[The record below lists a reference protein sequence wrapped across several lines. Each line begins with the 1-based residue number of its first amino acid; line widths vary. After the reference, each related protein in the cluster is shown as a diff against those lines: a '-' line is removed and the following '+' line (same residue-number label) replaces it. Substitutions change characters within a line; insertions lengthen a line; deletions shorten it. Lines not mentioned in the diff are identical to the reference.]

1 MHETYNEEIIM
12 YDIVII
18 GAGPAGMT
26 AALYGLRAGKSA
38 VLLECNSF
46 GGQIVYSPRVEN
58 FPSLMQISGNELASN
73 MVEQVSALGA
83 DIEFAR
89 ATAIEDCG
97 SYKKVLCEDGEVFE
111 GKTVIIATGV
121 KHRELGVEGEEALVG
136 SGISYCA
143 VCDGAFFK
151 GRDVAV
157 VGGGDTAL
165 QDAIYLSAYC
175 SKVYLIHRRDAFR
188 GEAKLVEKIKA
199 LENVEL
205 VLDSTV
211 SALNTEN
218 GMLNS
223 VTTVNKNTNEER
235 NIPVA
240 GLFVAIGQIPENK
253 PFEALAELDEYGYFA
268 AGESSLTKTPGVF
281 VAGDCRAKEVRQ
293 LTTAVGDGA
302 VAGLAA
308 CKYIDEQD

>member
-1 MHETYNEEIIM
+1 M

-26 AALYGLRAGKSA
+26 AALYGLRAGKTA

-73 MVEQVSALGA
+73 MLDQVTALGA
-83 DIEFAR
+83 DVEFAK
-89 ATAIEDCG
+89 AVAIEDHG
-97 SYKKVLCEDGEVFE
+97 SYKKVVCEDGESFD

-121 KHRELGVEGEEALVG
+121 KHRKLGIEGEDKLIG

-175 SKVYLIHRRDAFR
+175 NKVYLIHRRDTFR
-188 GEAKLVEKIKA
+188 GEAKLVEKIRA
-199 LENVEL
+199 LDNVET
-205 VLDSTV
+205 VLDSNIT
-211 SALNTEN
+211 ALNTEN
-218 GMLNS
+218 GLLDS
-223 VTTVNKNTNEER
+223 VVATNKNTGENKELS
-235 NIPVA
+235 VS
-240 GLFVAIGQIPENK
+240 GLFVAIGQVPENQ
-253 PFEALAELDEYGYFA
+253 PFEGFAKLDENGYFDS
-268 AGESSLTKTPGVF
+268 GENSLTKTSGIF

-308 CKYIDEQD
+308 CSYIDRQ

>member
-1 MHETYNEEIIM
+1 M

-18 GAGPAGMT
+18 GAGPAGLT

-73 MVEQVSALGA
+73 MVEQVTALGA
-83 DIEFAR
+83 DIEFVR
-89 ATAIEDCG
+89 AVSIEDCG
-97 SYKKVLCEDGEVFE
+97 SYKKVVGEDGEEFE
-111 GKTVIIATGV
+111 GKTVILATGV

-151 GRDVAV
+151 GKDVAV

-165 QDAIYLSAYC
+165 QDAIYLAAYC
-175 SKVYLIHRRDAFR
+175 TKVYLIHRRDAFR
-188 GEAKLVEKIKA
+188 GEAKLVEKIKT
-199 LENVEL
+199 LPNVEL

-211 SALNTEN
+211 SALNTES
-218 GMLNS
+218 GALKS
-223 VTTVNKNTNEER
+223 VTTLNKNTGDTRE
-235 NIPVA
+235 IDVA

-268 AGESSLTKTPGVF
+268 ASENALTKTPGVF
-281 VAGDCRAKEVRQ
+281 VAGDCRQKEVRQ

-308 CKYIDEQD
+308 CKYIDEQQ

>member
-1 MHETYNEEIIM
+1 M

-18 GAGPAGMT
+18 GAGPAGLT

-58 FPSLMQISGNELASN
+58 FPSLMQISGNELAAN
-73 MVEQVSALGA
+73 MVDQVTALGA
-83 DIEFAR
+83 DIEFVR
-89 ATAIEDCG
+89 AVAIEDCT
-97 SYKKVLCEDGEVFE
+97 SYKKVIGEDGEVFE
-111 GKTVIIATGV
+111 GKTVILATGV

-151 GRDVAV
+151 GKDVAV

-165 QDAIYLSAYC
+165 QDAVYLSAYC

-199 LENVEL
+199 LANVEL

-218 GMLNS
+218 GTLKS
-223 VTTVNKNTNEER
+223 VTTVNKNTADTRE
-235 NIPVA
+235 IPVA

-268 AGESSLTKTPGVF
+268 AGENALTKTPGVF
-281 VAGDCRAKEVRQ
+281 VAGDCRQKEVRQ

-308 CKYIDEQD
+308 CKYIDDQD

>member
-1 MHETYNEEIIM
+1 M

-89 ATAIEDCG
+89 ATSIEDCG

-151 GRDVAV
+151 GKDVAV

-199 LENVEL
+199 LDNVEL

-211 SALNTEN
+211 SALNTE
-218 GMLNS
+218 GSMLNS
-223 VTTVNKNTNEER
+223 VTTVNKNTGEER

-268 AGESSLTKTPGVF
+268 TGENALTKTPGVF

>member
-1 MHETYNEEIIM
+1 M

-26 AALYGLRAGKSA
+26 AALYGLRAGKSC

-73 MVEQVSALGA
+73 MLDQVTALGA
-83 DIEFAR
+83 DVEFAK
-89 ATAIEDCG
+89 AISIEDAG
-97 SYKKVLCEDGEVFE
+97 ETKKVHCEDGEVFE
-111 GKTVIIATGV
+111 GKAVIIATGV
-121 KHRELGVEGEEALVG
+121 KHRQLGIAGEEELIG

-151 GRDVAV
+151 GKDVAV

-165 QDAIYLSAYC
+165 QDAVYLSAYC
-175 SKVYLIHRRDAFR
+175 NKVYLIHRRDTFR
-188 GEAKLVEKIKA
+188 GEAKLVERIKA
-199 LENVEL
+199 IDNIET
-205 VLDSTV
+205 VLDSNIT
-211 SALNTEN
+211 ALNTEN

-223 VTTVNKNTNEER
+223 VTVTNKNSGEER
-235 NIPVA
+235 ELTVP
-240 GLFVAIGQIPENK
+240 GLFVAIGQVPENT

-268 AGESSLTKTPGVF
+268 SSESTLTRTEGIF
-281 VAGDCRAKEVRQ
+281 VAGDCRGKEVRQ

-308 CKYIDEQD
+308 CKYIDA

>member
-1 MHETYNEEIIM
+1 
-12 YDIVII
+12 
-18 GAGPAGMT
+18 
-26 AALYGLRAGKSA
+26 
-38 VLLECNSF
+38 
-46 GGQIVYSPRVEN
+46 
-58 FPSLMQISGNELASN
+58 
-73 MVEQVSALGA
+73 
-83 DIEFAR
+83 
-89 ATAIEDCG
+89 
-97 SYKKVLCEDGEVFE
+97 
-111 GKTVIIATGV
+111 
-121 KHRELGVEGEEALVG
+121 
-136 SGISYCA
+136 ISYCA

-151 GRDVAV
+151 GKDVAV

-199 LENVEL
+199 IDNVEL

-211 SALNTEN
+211 SALNTE
-218 GMLNS
+218 GGALNS
-223 VTTVNKNTNEER
+223 VTAKNKNTGEER

-253 PFEALAELDEYGYFA
+253 PFEAFAELDEYGYFA
-268 AGESSLTKTPGVF
+268 SGENSLTKTPGVF

>member
-1 MHETYNEEIIM
+1 M

-26 AALYGLRAGKSA
+26 AALYGLRAGKTA

-73 MVEQVSALGA
+73 MLDQVTNLGA
-83 DIEFAR
+83 ELEFVKAC
-89 ATAIEDCG
+89 AIEDHG
-97 SYKKVLCEDGEVFE
+97 SYKKVICEDGESFD

-121 KHRELGVEGEEALVG
+121 KHRKLGIEGEDELIG

-165 QDAIYLSAYC
+165 QDAVYLSAYC
-175 SKVYLIHRRDAFR
+175 NKVYLIHRRDTFR

-199 LENVEL
+199 LDNIET
-205 VLDSTV
+205 VLDSNIT
-211 SALNTEN
+211 ALNTEN
-218 GMLNS
+218 GLLAS
-223 VTTVNKNTNEER
+223 VTATNKNSGEEKVL
-235 NIPVA
+235 PVA
-240 GLFVAIGQIPENK
+240 GLFVAIGQVPENK
-253 PFEALAELDEYGYFA
+253 SFEGFAKLDESGYFDS
-268 AGESSLTKTPGVF
+268 GENALTKTNGIF

-293 LTTAVGDGA
+293 LTTAVSDGA

-308 CKYIDEQD
+308 CSYIDRQ

>member
-1 MHETYNEEIIM
+1 M

-73 MVEQVSALGA
+73 MVDQVTSLGA
-83 DIEFAR
+83 DIEFVR
-89 ATAIEDCG
+89 AVSIEDCDT
-97 SYKKVLCEDGEVFE
+97 YKRVIGEDGEVFE
-111 GKTVIIATGV
+111 GKTVILATGV

-151 GRDVAV
+151 GKDVAV

-165 QDAIYLSAYC
+165 QDAIYLAAYC
-175 SKVYLIHRRDAFR
+175 TKVYLIHRRDAFR

-199 LENVEL
+199 LPNVEL

-211 SALNTEN
+211 SALNTES
-218 GMLNS
+218 GALKS
-223 VTTVNKNTNEER
+223 VTTLNKNTGDTRE
-235 NIPVA
+235 IDVA

-268 AGESSLTKTPGVF
+268 AGENALTKTPGVF
-281 VAGDCRAKEVRQ
+281 VAGDCRQKEVRQ

-302 VAGLAA
+302 IAGLAA
-308 CKYIDEQD
+308 CKYIDEQQ

>member
-1 MHETYNEEIIM
+1 MHETYNEETIM
-12 YDIVII
+12 YDIIII

-58 FPSLMQISGNELASN
+58 FPSLMQISGNELAAN
-73 MVEQVSALGA
+73 MLDQVTALGA
-83 DIEFAR
+83 EVEFAK
-89 ATAIEDCG
+89 AISIEDHG
-97 SYKKVLCEDGEVFE
+97 NYKKVLCEDGEMYE

-121 KHRELGVEGEEALVG
+121 KHRELGVEGEESLVG

-151 GRDVAV
+151 GKDVAV

-165 QDAIYLSAYC
+165 QDAVYLSAYC
-175 SKVYLIHRRDAFR
+175 SRVYLIHRRDSFR

-199 LENVEL
+199 IDNVEF
-205 VLDSTV
+205 VLDSNITK
-211 SALNTEN
+211 LNTEN
-218 GMLNS
+218 GTLSS
-223 VTTVNKNTNEER
+223 VIATNKNTGEEKLL
-235 NIPVA
+235 PVA

-253 PFEALAELDEYGYFA
+253 PFENFVVLDEYGYFA
-268 AGESSLTKTPGVF
+268 AGENTLTKTPGVF
-281 VAGDCRAKEVRQ
+281 VAGDCRQKEVRQ
-293 LTTAVGDGA
+293 LTTAVSDGA
-302 VAGLAA
+302 ISGLAA
-308 CKYIDEQD
+308 CKYIDEQ

>member
-1 MHETYNEEIIM
+1 M

-58 FPSLMQISGNELASN
+58 FPSLMQISGNELAAN
-73 MVEQVSALGA
+73 MLDQVTALGA
-83 DIEFAR
+83 DVEFVR
-89 ATAIEDCG
+89 AASIEDCG
-97 SYKKVLCEDGEVFE
+97 SYKKVHGEDGEVFE

-151 GRDVAV
+151 GKDVAV

-175 SKVYLIHRRDAFR
+175 SKVYLIHRRDSFR

-199 LENVEL
+199 IDNIEL
-205 VLDSTV
+205 VLDSTI
-211 SALNTEN
+211 SALNTEG

-223 VTTVNKNTNEER
+223 VTTVNKNTSEER
-235 NIPVA
+235 VIPVA

-268 AGESSLTKTPGVF
+268 TGENALTKTPGVF
-281 VAGDCRAKEVRQ
+281 VAGDCRQKEVRQ

-308 CKYIDEQD
+308 CKYIDEN

>member
-1 MHETYNEEIIM
+1 M

-89 ATAIEDCG
+89 AQSIEDHG
-97 SYKKVLCEDGEVFE
+97 SYKKVVCEDGEVFE

-121 KHRELGVEGEEALVG
+121 KHRELGVKGEHELVG

-175 SKVYLIHRRDAFR
+175 SKVYLIHRRDTFR

-199 LENVEL
+199 LDNIEC
-205 VLDSTV
+205 VLDSNITK
-211 SALNTEN
+211 LNTEG
-218 GMLNS
+218 GMLRS
-223 VTTVNKNTNEER
+223 VVATDKNTGEDR
-235 NIPVA
+235 DIPVA

-253 PFEALAELDEYGYFA
+253 PFENFAELDGYGYFA
-268 AGESSLTKTPGVF
+268 SGEDTLTKTPGVF

-308 CKYIDEQD
+308 CKYLDEN

>member
-1 MHETYNEEIIM
+1 M

-26 AALYGLRAGKSA
+26 AALYGLRAGKSC

-73 MVEQVSALGA
+73 MLDQVTSLGA
-83 DIEFAR
+83 DVEFAK
-89 ATAIEDCG
+89 ATSIEDCG
-97 SYKKVLCEDGEVFE
+97 DYKKVLCEDGEVFE
-111 GKTVIIATGV
+111 GKTVVIATGV
-121 KHRELGVEGEEALVG
+121 KHRKLGIKGEEELIG

-151 GRDVAV
+151 GKDVAV

-165 QDAIYLSAYC
+165 QDAVYLSAYC
-175 SKVYLIHRRDAFR
+175 SKVYLIHRRDTFR
-188 GEAKLVEKIKA
+188 AEAKLVEKIRA
-199 LENVEL
+199 IDNIET
-205 VLDSTV
+205 VLDSNIT
-211 SALNTEN
+211 ALNIED
-218 GMLNS
+218 GMLSS
-223 VTTVNKNTNEER
+223 VTVTNKNTGEER
-235 NIPVA
+235 IISVP
-240 GLFVAIGQIPENK
+240 GLFVAIGQVPENT
-253 PFEALAELDEYGYFA
+253 PFEKLARLDEYGYFNSE
-268 AGESSLTKTPGVF
+268 ESTVTKTKGIF

-308 CKYIDEQD
+308 CKYIDEQ

>member
-1 MHETYNEEIIM
+1 
-12 YDIVII
+12 
-18 GAGPAGMT
+18 MT
-26 AALYGLRAGKSA
+26 AALYGLRAGKTA

-73 MVEQVSALGA
+73 MLDQVTNLGA
-83 DIEFAR
+83 DVEFAK
-89 ATAIEDCG
+89 ACAIEDHG
-97 SYKKVLCEDGEVFE
+97 SYKKVVCEDGESFD

-121 KHRELGVEGEEALVG
+121 KHRKLGIEGEDELIG

-165 QDAIYLSAYC
+165 QDAVYLSVYC
-175 SKVYLIHRRDAFR
+175 NKVYLIHRRDTFR
-188 GEAKLVEKIKA
+188 GEAKLVEKINA
-199 LENVEL
+199 IANIET
-205 VLDSTV
+205 VLDSNIT
-211 SALNTEN
+211 ALNTEN
-218 GMLNS
+218 GFLTS
-223 VTTVNKNTNEER
+223 VVATNKNTKENRE
-235 NIPVA
+235 ISVA
-240 GLFVAIGQIPENK
+240 GLFVAIGQVPENK
-253 PFEALAELDEYGYFA
+253 PFEGFVKLDENGYFD
-268 AGESSLTKTPGVF
+268 AGENAKTKTNGIF

-293 LTTAVGDGA
+293 LTTAVSDGA

-308 CKYIDEQD
+308 CAYIDRQ

>member
-1 MHETYNEEIIM
+1 M

-73 MVEQVSALGA
+73 MLDQVTALGA
-83 DIEFAR
+83 DVEFAK
-89 ATAIEDCG
+89 AVAIEDHG
-97 SYKKVLCEDGEVFE
+97 SYKKVLCEDGESFE

-121 KHRELGVEGEEALVG
+121 KHRKLGLEGEDELVG

-151 GRDVAV
+151 AKDVAV

-165 QDAIYLSAYC
+165 QDAVYLSAYC
-175 SKVYLIHRRDAFR
+175 SKVYLIHRRDTFR
-188 GEAKLVEKIKA
+188 GEAKLVEKISA
-199 LENVEL
+199 IENIET
-205 VLDSTV
+205 VLDSNIT
-211 SALNTEN
+211 ALNTEN
-218 GMLNS
+218 GLLTS
-223 VTTVNKNTNEER
+223 VVATNKNTDENRE
-235 NIPVA
+235 ISVA
-240 GLFVAIGQIPENK
+240 GLFVAIGQVPENA
-253 PFEALAELDEYGYFA
+253 PFEGFAKLNEAGYFDS
-268 AGESSLTKTPGVF
+268 GENSLTKTNGIF
-281 VAGDCRAKEVRQ
+281 VAGDCRAKDVRQ

-308 CKYIDEQD
+308 CSYIDRL

>member
-1 MHETYNEEIIM
+1 M

-26 AALYGLRAGKSA
+26 AALYGLRAGRSA

-58 FPSLMQISGNELASN
+58 FPSLMQISGNELAAN
-73 MVEQVSALGA
+73 MLDQVTALGA
-83 DIEFAR
+83 DVEFAK
-89 ATAIEDCG
+89 AQSIEDHG
-97 SYKKVLCEDGEVFE
+97 SYKRVICEDGEVFE
-111 GKTVIIATGV
+111 GRTVIIATGV
-121 KHRELGVEGEEALVG
+121 KHRELGVEGEHELVG

-175 SKVYLIHRRDAFR
+175 SKVYLIHRRDTFR
-188 GEAKLVEKIKA
+188 GEAKLADKIKT
-199 LENVEL
+199 LDNIEC
-205 VLDSTV
+205 VLDSNITK
-211 SALNTEN
+211 LNAEGGT
-218 GMLNS
+218 LRS
-223 VTTVNKNTNEER
+223 VVAANKNTGEER
-235 NIPVA
+235 EIPVA

-253 PFEALAELDEYGYFA
+253 PFENFAKLDEYGYFA
-268 AGESSLTKTPGVF
+268 SGENALTKTPGVF

-308 CKYIDEQD
+308 CKYIDEN

>member
-1 MHETYNEEIIM
+1 M

-26 AALYGLRAGKSA
+26 AALYGLRAGKTA

-73 MVEQVSALGA
+73 MVEQVTALGA
-83 DIEFAR
+83 DIEFVR
-89 ATAIEDCG
+89 AASVEDCG
-97 SYKKVLCEDGEVFE
+97 SYKKVIGEDGEVFE
-111 GKTVIIATGV
+111 GKTVILATGV

-151 GRDVAV
+151 GKDVAV

-199 LENVEL
+199 LSNVEL

-218 GMLNS
+218 GILNS

-235 NIPVA
+235 NIPLA

-253 PFEALAELDEYGYFA
+253 PFETLAELDDYGYFA
-268 AGESSLTKTPGVF
+268 AGENALTKTPGVF

-308 CKYIDEQD
+308 CKYIDEQQS

>member
-1 MHETYNEEIIM
+1 M

-58 FPSLMQISGNELASN
+58 FPSLMQISGNELAAN
-73 MVEQVSALGA
+73 MLDQVTALGA
-83 DIEFAR
+83 DVEFAK
-89 ATAIEDCG
+89 ATSIEDHG

-151 GRDVAV
+151 GKDVAV

-199 LENVEL
+199 IDNVEL

-211 SALNTEN
+211 SALNTE
-218 GMLNS
+218 GGTLNS
-223 VTTVNKNTNEER
+223 VTAKNKNTGEER

-253 PFEALAELDEYGYFA
+253 PFEAFAELDEYGYFA
-268 AGESSLTKTPGVF
+268 SGENSLTKTPGVF

>member
-1 MHETYNEEIIM
+1 M
-12 YDIVII
+12 YDIIII
-18 GAGPAGMT
+18 GAGPAGLT

-73 MVEQVSALGA
+73 MVDQVTALGA
-83 DIEFAR
+83 DIEFVR
-89 ATAIEDCG
+89 AVSIEDCG
-97 SYKKVLCEDGEVFE
+97 SYKKVIGEDGEEFE
-111 GKTVIIATGV
+111 GKTVILATGV

-151 GRDVAV
+151 GKEVAV

-175 SKVYLIHRRDAFR
+175 TKVYLIHRRDAFR

-199 LENVEL
+199 LPNVEL

-211 SALNTEN
+211 SALNTDG
-218 GMLNS
+218 GMLKS
-223 VTTVNKNTNEER
+223 VTTVNKNTGDTRE
-235 NIPVA
+235 IDVA

-268 AGESSLTKTPGVF
+268 AGENALTKTPGVF
-281 VAGDCRAKEVRQ
+281 VAGDCRQKEVRQ

-302 VAGLAA
+302 IAGLAA
-308 CKYIDEQD
+308 CKYIDEQ